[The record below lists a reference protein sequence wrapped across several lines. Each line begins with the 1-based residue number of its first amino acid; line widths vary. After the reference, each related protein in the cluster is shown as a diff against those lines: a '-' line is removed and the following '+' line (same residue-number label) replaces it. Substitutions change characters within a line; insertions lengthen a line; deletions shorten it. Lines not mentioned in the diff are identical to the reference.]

1 MQYDTI
7 SQLEWASSAEDYE
20 KRLMGV
26 IQLYGV
32 DHAAQVMERYVQKRL
47 MASGH
52 TVPQQEILDYVKRLA
67 GRLYNDTPK

>member
-1 MQYDTI
+1 MQYAPI
-7 SQLEWASSAEDYE
+7 LQLERASNADDYE
-20 KRLMGV
+20 QRLIGV

-32 DHAAQVMERYVQKRL
+32 NYAASVMERYVQKRL

-52 TVPQQEILDYVKRLA
+52 TISEQEILDYVKRLA

>member
-20 KRLMGV
+20 KRRMGG

-52 TVPQQEILDYVKRLA
+52 TISEQEILDYVKRLA
-67 GRLYNDTPK
+67 RRLYNDTPK